1 MPGGQYKDSEN
12 SRHSVH
18 KSQKSKRPFP
28 EIPETAFYN
37 SGCKRKYPP
46 LDATS
51 YNIVIVRSV
60 LVCDEVCTVGKELQP
75 IYTQLIILQHIMDLL
90 GDFPERRDTFLVT
103 YDKTVVG
110 HIGRQDLT
118 VLLGPFLNRLAKIR
132 RRKNPFVRYQDPV
145 PIVVEAY
152 R

>member
-1 MPGGQYKDSEN
+1 MKIQDIPCISLKN
-12 SRHSVH
+12 
-18 KSQKSKRPFP
+18 QKGRFRKFRKRPFT
-28 EIPETAFYN
+28 IRVANGNIRRLT
-37 SGCKRKYPP
+37 
-46 LDATS
+46 LHLHI
-51 YNIVIVRSV
+51 IVIVRSV
-60 LVCDEVCTVGKELQP
+60 LVRDEVCTVGKELQP
-75 IYTQLIILQHIMDLL
+75 IDSELIILQHIMDLL